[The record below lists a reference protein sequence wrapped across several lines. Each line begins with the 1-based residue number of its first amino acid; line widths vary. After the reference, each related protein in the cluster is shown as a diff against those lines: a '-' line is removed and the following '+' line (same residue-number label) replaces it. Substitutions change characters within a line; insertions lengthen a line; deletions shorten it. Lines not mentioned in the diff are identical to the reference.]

1 MKNIETLGL
10 QYGELPTHTQNVG
23 QKLPD
28 KRFTTWSVNL
38 ASHYMNGKLSASGK
52 KRFNSIKSPARKLN
66 QTAAST
72 GAVER

>member
-1 MKNIETLGL
+1 
-10 QYGELPTHTQNVG
+10 VS

-28 KRFTTWSVNL
+28 KRFTNRVVNL
-38 ASHYMNGKLSASGK
+38 VPHYMNGKLSASGK